1 MEITEDFRKRRKE
14 FVMGKKL
21 LIGMSFL
28 LNLIVFGV
36 LGVIVVGNTLQPE
49 MVPLF
54 DHPEARPVLGARV

>member
-1 MEITEDFRKRRKE
+1 
-14 FVMGKKL
+14 MGKKL